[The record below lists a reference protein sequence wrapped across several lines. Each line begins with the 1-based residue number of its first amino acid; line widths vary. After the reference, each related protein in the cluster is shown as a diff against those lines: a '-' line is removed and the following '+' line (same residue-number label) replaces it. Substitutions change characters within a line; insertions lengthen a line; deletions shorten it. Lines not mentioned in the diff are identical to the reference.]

1 MEYVTCQKSISS
13 VKAQSSNKIQMTEIF
28 LGGLLSLKEFQ
39 MMDEIEQARE
49 GWRKKARE
57 VARNVV
63 APRAAEIDAKGEFPW
78 DIVKVFAQEGFL
90 SLLVPEEY
98 GGKDVDITSFCIVVD
113 EIAYSCVSSAL
124 LIIAHTVGMMPVVL
138 AESRELKERVLTRTT
153 RDGTL
158 FCFCLTEPEAGS
170 DAASIRTKAFL
181 KGDHYLLN
189 GRKCFITNGGV
200 SDFYTV
206 FATTQTD
213 KRIEGI
219 TGFLIEKGTPGLSIG
234 KTEEKM
240 GIRGSNTTEVVLEDA
255 KVPISQRIG
264 EEGVGWWLMM
274 RTLNRSRP
282 AIGALALGVAQ
293 GALDYLIQF
302 SRERGW
308 AEGKNDILG
317 VQFILAD
324 MAIEIEAARALVY
337 EAAGMIDEKVK
348 GTPVQMYSAMSKYFA
363 SDVAM
368 NVTTNAVQMMGW
380 HGLVQSH
387 PVERMMRDA
396 KVIQI
401 FEGTNQI
408 QRMVVAH
415 TLLKSK

>member
-1 MEYVTCQKSISS
+1 MGDVDQE
-13 VKAQSSNKIQMTEIF
+13 
-28 LGGLLSLKEFQ
+28 
-39 MMDEIEQARE
+39 RE
-49 GWRKKARE
+49 SWRQKARE
-57 VARNVV
+57 VAKSFV

-78 DIVKVFAQEGFL
+78 DIVEVFGQQGFL
-90 SLLVPEEY
+90 SLLVPKEY
-98 GGKDVDITSFCIVVD
+98 GGQEADITSFCFVVD
-113 EIAYSCVSSAL
+113 EIAYFCVSSAL
-124 LIIAHTVGMMPVVL
+124 LIIAHTVGMMPIVL
-138 AESRELKERVLTRTT
+138 VETSALKESVLTKVTKEKA
-153 RDGTL
+153 L

-170 DAASIRTKAFL
+170 DAASIRTKAL
-181 KGDHYLLN
+181 LRGDDYLLN

-200 SDFYTV
+200 SDFYTI
-206 FATTQTD
+206 FAVTNPEE
-213 KRIEGI
+213 KIERIS
-219 TGFLIEKGTPGLSIG
+219 GFVVEKGTPGLSVG
-234 KTEEKM
+234 KAEEKM
-240 GIRGSNTTEVVLEDA
+240 GIRGSSTTEVVLENVR
-255 KVPISQRIG
+255 VPLTQRIG

-282 AIGALALGVAQ
+282 AIGALAVGVAR
-293 GALDYLIQF
+293 GALDYVIQF
-302 SRERGW
+302 SQERGW
-308 AEGKNDILG
+308 ADWKNNPLG
-317 VQFILAD
+317 IPFILAD
-324 MAIEIEAARALVY
+324 MAIEIEAAGALVY
-337 EAAGMIDEKVK
+337 KAAGMMDEKVK

-368 NVTTNAVQMMGW
+368 KVTTNAVQVMQW